1 MQRVIAGTLFCWLC
15 TLTAFAQTDSINT
28 YQEER
33 SAADFFQRVTV
44 GGNFGLQFGR
54 VTFIDISPTFGYR
67 FTDRFTAGPG
77 ITYRYLK
84 FRDLPGSSL
93 YGGRIFARQRLGQ
106 QFFVQTEYE
115 SLNTEY
121 RTNNPDRPISR
132 TWVPGFFAGG
142 GLFQPIGQR
151 AAIIVSALYNLT
163 YDATRSPYNSP
174 WNFNIGFTL

>member
-1 MQRVIAGTLFCWLC
+1 MQRFWVGWIFVIWCSTVSW
-15 TLTAFAQTDSINT
+15 AQIDSTET
-28 YQEER
+28 YREES
-33 SAADFFQRVTV
+33 SAANFLEKVTV
-44 GGNFGLQFGR
+44 GGNFGLQFGS
-54 VTFIDISPTFGYR
+54 VTFIDVSPTFGYR

-84 FRDLPGSSL
+84 FRGFEGSSL

-132 TWVPGFFAGG
+132 TWVPGFFLGG

-151 AAIIVSALYNLT
+151 AAIIISALYNLT

-174 WNFNIGFTL
+174 WNFNVGFTL

>member
-1 MQRVIAGTLFCWLC
+1 MHRVIVGILFFWSCS
-15 TLTAFAQTDSINT
+15 TVAFGQADSTDT
-28 YQEER
+28 YQEKR
-33 SAADFFQRVTV
+33 TASDFFKRVTI
-44 GGNFGLQFGR
+44 GGNFGLQFGS
-54 VTFIDISPTFGYR
+54 VTFVDISPTFGYR

-84 FRDLPGSSL
+84 FRNFPGSSL

-121 RTNNPDRPISR
+121 RTNNADRPISR
-132 TWVPGFFAGG
+132 TWVPGFFVGG

-174 WNFNIGFTL
+174 WNFNVGFTL

>member
-1 MQRVIAGTLFCWLC
+1 MQRFILGLLFFGACAV
-15 TLTAFAQTDSINT
+15 TGFAQTDSPET
-28 YQEER
+28 YPEER
-33 SAADFFQRVTV
+33 SASDFLQRVTV
-44 GGNFGLQFGR
+44 GGNFNLQFGTL
-54 VTFIDISPTFGYR
+54 TFIDVSPTFGYR

-84 FRDLPGSSL
+84 YRGYEASST
-93 YGGRIFARQRLGQ
+93 YGGRVFARQRIGQ
-106 QFFVQTEYE
+106 QFFAQTEYE

-121 RTNNPDRPISR
+121 YTGNPDRPFTR
-132 TWVPGFFAGG
+132 TWVPGFFVGG
-142 GLFQPIGQR
+142 GLYQPVGRR